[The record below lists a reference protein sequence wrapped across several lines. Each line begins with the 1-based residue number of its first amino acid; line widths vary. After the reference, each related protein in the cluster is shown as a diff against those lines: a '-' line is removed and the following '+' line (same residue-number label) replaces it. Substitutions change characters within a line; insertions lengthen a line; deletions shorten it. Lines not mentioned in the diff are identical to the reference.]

1 MSQFVVDG
9 QEIFESDARADAD
22 AEVFAVVKV
31 PGCGVAGHF
40 AIRGLL
46 QHGTVPERV
55 WNGDQAHGSVEFVA
69 HFEHSC
75 DKKIQ
80 FAFIA
85 PLRSLG
91 ALFWNKFVSSNR

>member
-1 MSQFVVDG
+1 MNSQEVL
-9 QEIFESDARADAD
+9 ESDAGAHAD

-31 PGCGVAGHF
+31 PGGGVAGHF

-46 QHGTVPERV
+46 QHRTVPERV

-80 FAFIA
+80 FAIIA

-91 ALFWNKFVSSNR
+91 ALFRNKFVSSNR